1 MPLLLDTA
9 RSGAAA
15 DLRGSNCL
23 TIGLVNN
30 MPDAAREA
38 TERQFID
45 LLRAAA
51 HGAVICVKLFSIPDV
66 PRSQEAR
73 RELSGRYRDV
83 AELWDAALDGLIVTG
98 TEPQAASLQDEPYW
112 QDLVRLIEW
121 ARANTSSTI
130 FSCLAAHAAVQHM
143 HGIERRSR
151 KDKLCGVFD
160 CVPAADHPLLAGMAA
175 PLRVPHSRHNDLSEP
190 VLRACGYRIL
200 TRSVAAGVDAFAD
213 DRGPSSLFVFFQ
225 GHPEYAT
232 DSLLREY
239 RRDVGRYL
247 RGERDQYP
255 AAPQGY
261 LGETAASV
269 AEAFG
274 VRAAGLRDPALLAD
288 FPMNAL
294 VADLENT
301 WRTAALGIYEN
312 WVNHLK
318 DRKAERRPQVAFG
331 QKARRERSRQFAG

>member
-1 MPLLLDTA
+1 MPLLLDTV
-9 RSGAAA
+9 RFGAAA

-45 LLRAAA
+45 LLRSAAR
-51 HGAVICVKLFSIPDV
+51 GVVICVKLFSIPDV

-73 RELSGRYRDV
+73 RELRGRYRDV
-83 AELWDAALDGLIVTG
+83 AELWDTALDGLIVTG
-98 TEPQAASLQDEPYW
+98 TEPHAASLQDEPYW
-112 QDLVRLIEW
+112 RDLATLIEW

-130 FSCLAAHAAVQHM
+130 FSCLAAHAAVQHL
-143 HGIERRSR
+143 HGIERRSF
-151 KDKLCGVFD
+151 KDKLCGVFE
-160 CVPAADHPLLAGMAA
+160 CAPVADHALLAGVAA
-175 PLRVPHSRHNDLSEP
+175 PLWVPHSRYNDLSEP

-200 TRSVAAGVDAFAD
+200 TRSAAAGVDAFVD
-213 DRGPSSLFVFFQ
+213 DRGPSLFVFFQ

-239 RRDVGRYL
+239 RRVVGRYL
-247 RGERDQYP
+247 RGERDRYP
-255 AAPQGY
+255 AAPEGY
-261 LGETAASV
+261 LGETAANL
-269 AEAFG
+269 AAAF
-274 VRAAGLRDPALLAD
+274 AARVTDLRDPAVMAD
-288 FPMNAL
+288 FPMSAL
-294 VADLENT
+294 QADIENT
-301 WRTAALGIYEN
+301 WQAGALGIYEN

>member
-1 MPLLLDTA
+1 MPLLLDTV

-51 HGAVICVKLFSIPDV
+51 RGTVICVRLFSLPDV

-83 AELWDAALDGLIVTG
+83 AELWDTTLDGLIVTG
-98 TEPQAASLQDEPYW
+98 TEPHAPSLQDEPYW
-112 QDLVRLIEW
+112 QDLARLIEW

-130 FSCLAAHAAVQHM
+130 FSCLAAHAAVQQLHA
-143 HGIERRSR
+143 IERRSR
-151 KDKLCGVFD
+151 KEKLCGIFD
-160 CVPAADHPLLAGMAA
+160 CVPAAPHPLLAGVKA
-175 PLRVPHSRHNDLSEP
+175 PLRVPHSRYNDLSEP

-200 TRSVAAGVDAFAD
+200 TRSAAAGVDAFAD
-213 DRGPSSLFVFFQ
+213 DRGPFSLFVFFQ

-255 AAPQGY
+255 AAPQHY
-261 LGETAASV
+261 LGGTAASL
-269 AEAFG
+269 AAAFQA
-274 VRAAGLRDPALLAD
+274 RATGLRDPALMAD
-288 FPMNAL
+288 FPMGAL
-294 VADLENT
+294 QADIENT
-301 WRTAALGIYEN
+301 WQAGALGIYEN

-318 DRKAERRPQVAFG
+318 ERKAERRPQVAFG
-331 QKARRERSRQFAG
+331 QKPRREHSRLFAS